1 MFQIAHQVWNGN
13 NPGQDRAFSARI
25 DSRVVLAVADGAG
38 GRSGGAEAA
47 EMAIQHIKQCA
58 FMLNSQTDCEKLL
71 NQLDQL
77 IAADKVAGETTA
89 VVCVVKASGIVGA
102 SSGDSGAWVV
112 GQSSI
117 DELTSNQVRKPF
129 LGSRAAQIVGFERN
143 HFEGTLL
150 VATDGLLKYTSRELI
165 IASVRNPAF
174 DSIADK
180 LISLVRYQSGALPDD
195 VSIVL
200 CR

>member
-1 MFQIAHQVWNGN
+1 VFQIAHKVLDGN
-13 NPGQDRAFSARI
+13 SPGQDRAFSLSL

-38 GRSGGAEAA
+38 GRSGGVEAA
-47 EMAIQHIKQCA
+47 EMAIQHIKQRA
-58 FMLNSQTDCEKLL
+58 STLDSQKDCENLL
-71 NQLDQL
+71 IQLDQL
-77 IAADKVAGETTA
+77 IATDKIAGETTA

-102 SSGDSGAWVV
+102 SSGDSGAWVIE
-112 GQSSI
+112 QSAI
-117 DELTSNQVRKPF
+117 DDLTSNQVRKPF
-129 LGSRAAQIVGFERN
+129 LGSGASPIVGFARN
-143 HFEGTLL
+143 RFAGTLL

-165 IASVRNPAF
+165 AAAVRNPVF
-174 DSIADK
+174 DSITGK